1 MLANLRNIEKIKLLV
16 IGLFMVLILGS
27 YAQFV
32 MRVGFSNPGLIW
44 EEVVSAVLGSALLGI
59 FVIIRNK
66 RGHR

>member
-1 MLANLRNIEKIKLLV
+1 MFANLRNIEKIKLLV

-32 MRVGFSNPGLIW
+32 MQVGFSNPGLVW
-44 EEVVSAVLGSALLGI
+44 EEFVSAVLGSALLGI

>member
-1 MLANLRNIEKIKLLV
+1 MFANLRNIEKIKLLV

-32 MRVGFSNPGLIW
+32 MQVGFSNPGLVW
-44 EEVVSAVLGSALLGI
+44 EEIVSAVLGSALLGI

>member
-1 MLANLRNIEKIKLLV
+1 MFANLRNIEKIKLLV

>member
-1 MLANLRNIEKIKLLV
+1 MFANLRNIEKIKLLI

-27 YAQFV
+27 YTQFV
-32 MRVGFSNPGLIW
+32 MQVGFSNPGLVW
-44 EEVVSAVLGSALLGI
+44 EEFVSAVLGSALLGI